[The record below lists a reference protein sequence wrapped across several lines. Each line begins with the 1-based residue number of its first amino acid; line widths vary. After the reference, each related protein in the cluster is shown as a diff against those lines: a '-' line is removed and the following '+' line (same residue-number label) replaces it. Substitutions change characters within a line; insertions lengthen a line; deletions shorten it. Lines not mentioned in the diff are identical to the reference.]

1 MLMFHLFALRKI
13 TFVFSIST
21 IMLVF
26 KWTISSL
33 LKFRKIVY
41 ILVREDAVKV
51 EQIMFSRQ
59 MGGREN

>member
-1 MLMFHLFALRKI
+1 
-13 TFVFSIST
+13 
-21 IMLVF
+21 MLVF